1 MESCKAGLENRINAK
16 EAQETLKCLAKRATM
31 PWNLVT
37 KLASRV
43 SLVQSQVTKQ
53 ETFEARNVA
62 FVEHTCHFV
71 GNKYQFFIPGLCQR
85 ACTIFSSTLR
95 DNS

>member
-1 MESCKAGLENRINAK
+1 
-16 EAQETLKCLAKRATM
+16 M

-37 KLASRV
+37 KLASTV

-53 ETFEARNVA
+53 QTFEARNVA
-62 FVEHTCHFV
+62 FVEHTYHFV
-71 GNKYQFFIPGLCQR
+71 GNKYQFFIPELCQR
-85 ACTIFSSTLR
+85 ASTTFSSTLG